1 MIILFHDLAKLTSS
15 IFQIKFIIQAP
26 LKGYFSWMGVWVLSI
41 VWFWIRGDLFPRDP
55 RVLMMYNLQFS
66 TTWAAQHSIKNLGY
80 AVIFIIFSYIFA
92 AELQEIDVVKQFST
106 WYSNSLM
113 IFCHFRICPEL
124 KDKLKVNLHP
134 LRKRHFSTVLSYQPV
149 NNYLKAKEL

>member
-1 MIILFHDLAKLTSS
+1 
-15 IFQIKFIIQAP
+15 
-26 LKGYFSWMGVWVLSI
+26 MGVWVLSI

-113 IFCHFRICPEL
+113 IFFILEF
-124 KDKLKVNLHP
+124 VQ
-134 LRKRHFSTVLSYQPV
+134 S
-149 NNYLKAKEL
+149 